1 METKKFEQQV
11 AEITQAQEHAQE
23 IQQTRVGGLGGS
35 DAAIL
40 MKIGERGL
48 SALSMTDNKRLAI
61 MLGLSEQTDW
71 GGNSYTN
78 AGHMFE
84 DYAEKNL
91 PWGIADNTPKNYK
104 RELVIDQK
112 LAISFKTFAHADFA
126 IIEGNNTHVIECK
139 FVQQDTAKVEA
150 KYYAQLQWYHMLGA
164 KSVQLY
170 HGTGNVEPFEVL
182 ECSLVEIER
191 DEVAIKTL
199 LNGIKILDEAI
210 QDGWKPENVEKIDI
224 EDTPKPIQ
232 DAFARWQEIKAKK
245 AELEIAEKEMSA
257 EVKEYLEDFGFT
269 GIVAEGEVKHQVI
282 YKRGGTSFTFN
293 SDKFLQEHPE
303 FDKPEYYKKTT
314 TKSSVTFK

>member
-40 MKIGERGL
+40 MKIGEKGL

-71 GGNSYTN
+71 GGNAYTN

-84 DYAEKNL
+84 DYAERVL
-91 PWGIADNTPKNYK
+91 PLNANSK
-104 RELVIDQK
+104 REEFIERK
-112 LAISFKTFAHADFA
+112 LAHSFKTFAHADFT
-126 IIEGNNTHVIECK
+126 ERNDENGLERLTVVECK
-139 FVQQDTAKVEA
+139 FVQSTTANTINR
-150 KYYAQLQWYHMLGA
+150 YYAQLQWYYLLGA
-164 KSVQLY
+164 DAVVLY
-170 HGTGNVEPFEVL
+170 HGTGTVDPFEVL
-182 ECSLVEIER
+182 ECEIVQIER

-210 QDGWKPENVEKIDI
+210 RDGWKPENVEKIDI
-224 EDTPKPIQ
+224 EDTPEPIQ

-245 AELEIAEKEMSA
+245 ADLEIAEKEASA

-269 GIVAEGEVKHQVI
+269 GIIAKGDVKHQVI
-282 YKRGGTSFTFN
+282 YKRGGTSFTFDSN
-293 SDKFLQEHPE
+293 KFLQEHPE
-303 FDKPEYYKKTT
+303 FDKPEYYKKMI